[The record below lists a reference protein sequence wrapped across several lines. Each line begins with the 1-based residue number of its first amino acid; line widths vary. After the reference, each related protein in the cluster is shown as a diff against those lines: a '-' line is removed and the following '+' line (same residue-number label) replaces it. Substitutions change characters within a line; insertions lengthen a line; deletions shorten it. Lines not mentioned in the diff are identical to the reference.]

1 MKAQLTLTDT
11 DDGGVEVNVEAV
23 EGKFSK
29 GDEIP
34 TAAEGL
40 MLEALQHIMTTI
52 KMCKGEK
59 A

>member
-1 MKAQLTLTDT
+1 MKAQLTITDT

-23 EGKFSK
+23 EGTFSK

-40 MLEALQHIMTTI
+40 MSEALQHIMTTI
-52 KMCKGEK
+52 KMRKGEK